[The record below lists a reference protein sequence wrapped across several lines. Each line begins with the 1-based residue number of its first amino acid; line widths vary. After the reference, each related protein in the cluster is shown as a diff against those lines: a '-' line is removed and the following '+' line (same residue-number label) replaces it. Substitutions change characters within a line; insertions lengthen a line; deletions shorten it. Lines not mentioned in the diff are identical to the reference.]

1 MNPIIIID
9 YMVNDWLVDEIV
21 KLQSF
26 QISIKK
32 KGSSNK
38 TSNKFN
44 IIGNMHNSTNLINS
58 ICESL
63 NEK

>member
-32 KGSSNK
+32 KVAVTK
-38 TSNKFN
+38 PL
-44 IIGNMHNSTNLINS
+44 TNLT
-58 ICESL
+58 
-63 NEK
+63 